1 MPHKH
6 YFSHIPDY
14 FNGFCSRKFGKI
26 RSNMPTLLSGNTN
39 ECVELFGTVPF
50 VMVRLFYYNH
60 YYTQLSQ
67 NLMWLSNYDLST
79 IINIYTWHIFSK
91 LAWNITIL
99 LIVWPVKMIKS
110 QPIIVNLN
118 QCSNKSYIYFLGKL
132 GLKLHIWK
140 PWIFGLYYATSL
152 YFSVF

>member
-1 MPHKH
+1 MPDKH

-91 LAWNITIL
+91 LA
-99 LIVWPVKMIKS
+99 
-110 QPIIVNLN
+110 
-118 QCSNKSYIYFLGKL
+118 
-132 GLKLHIWK
+132 
-140 PWIFGLYYATSL
+140 
-152 YFSVF
+152 